1 MSDDG
6 VEGGVDVEAFF
17 QEGSVESG
25 GEGQRGYVEDAISF
39 HLEINDTAAS
49 KYTTADGKRPFSDL
63 IRDYSNSNLDKVEL
77 FQLRILNKLYELC
90 LEINATGSA
99 QWVLRDIFTIL
110 NTSRGKGGFER
121 RMTVSQ
127 ITHGS
132 MKQDNIVRQDKPSG
146 LLSFNRKKK
155 GSGGEYNE
163 GQGGF

>member
-1 MSDDG
+1 MSEDG
-6 VEGGVDVEAFF
+6 VEGGGDVESFF

-25 GEGQRGYVEDAISF
+25 DDEGQRGYVEDAISF
-39 HLEINDTAAS
+39 HLKINDTAAS
-49 KYTTADGKRPFSDL
+49 SYEIDGKRPFADI

-90 LEINATGSA
+90 KEIKAYGSA

-110 NTSRGKGGFER
+110 NTSRGKNGFER

-127 ITHGS
+127 FTHGTV
-132 MKQDNIVRQDKPSG
+132 KQEQTMRQDRPSG

-155 GSGGEYNE
+155 GNNDFSQT
-163 GQGGF
+163 QGGF